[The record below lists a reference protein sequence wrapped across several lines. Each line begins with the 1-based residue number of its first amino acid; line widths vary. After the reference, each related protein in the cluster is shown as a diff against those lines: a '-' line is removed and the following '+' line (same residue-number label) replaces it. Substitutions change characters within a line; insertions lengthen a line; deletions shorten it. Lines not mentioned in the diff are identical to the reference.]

1 MIRFYELGYVLSGV
15 IRSDGAQLS
24 VSCIRRERGL
34 TGILTSSFSNPSL
47 PVILTLN
54 VRDQIPE
61 KGPLEL
67 SAP

>member
-1 MIRFYELGYVLSGV
+1 MIRFYKLGYALSGV
-15 IRSDGAQLS
+15 IRSDGAWLD
-24 VSCIRRERGL
+24 VSYIRREGL

>member
-1 MIRFYELGYVLSGV
+1 MIRFYKLGYALSGV
-15 IRSDGAQLS
+15 IRSDGAQLD
-24 VSCIRRERGL
+24 VSYIRRGL